1 MFLERFD
8 NYLRYEKRF
17 SVHTINAY
25 QRDLNQFKEF
35 LALSELSFESAS
47 YGDLRSWIVDQ
58 LESKS
63 DPSSINRKLSSVRS
77 FYKFLIREDLIKH
90 NPALQVKSLKVP
102 RRLPVVIEETGL
114 NNLLD
119 SEDVFEQGFEGLRDK
134 LVIELLFGTGIRLA
148 ELLFIKE
155 GDVDI
160 YERQIRIFGK
170 RKKERIV
177 PVPVS
182 LMTLLKDY
190 IKEKQL
196 QHFDNSAGILI
207 VTKTG
212 TPAYPQLIYRV
223 VKKYLTYITTNKKK
237 SPHVLRHSFATGLLN
252 KGADLN
258 AVKELLGHS
267 SLAAT
272 QIYTH
277 NSVERLKTI
286 YKQAHPKA

>member
-35 LALSELSFESAS
+35 LTLSELSFESAS